1 MAAKYNF
8 IGAAVCALIVFAILA
23 PPADVGTMVGVLA
36 GLAGAGGV
44 ILLIMGFMSVAKPTD
59 AEQEERQLSQQ
70 YLEARRDQTKAL
82 TR

>member
-44 ILLIMGFMSVAKPTD
+44 ILLIMGFMSVAKPTA